1 MVHGRVSVTHMVIA
15 RWATGAA
22 WHLSASGP
30 CPLVGCSAGRLLA
43 DPGQR
48 HSSAETRDDTNPR
61 PPPAAPSPTSS
72 TWGVCWTMSAS
83 GLPCWSVTDAAGGLE
98 DAVACCNPSKLSLS
112 LSAVERSPLG
122 AGATV
127 VLFPPAIC
135 LAFLDGLEGLFEGQC
150 PSSPSSP
157 SSYSI

>member
-1 MVHGRVSVTHMVIA
+1 MVNGRVSVTHMAIA

-43 DPGQR
+43 EPGQR

-83 GLPCWSVTDAAGGLE
+83 GLPCWSVTDTAGGLE

-112 LSAVERSPLG
+112 LSAVERVAAMAERPW
-122 AGATV
+122 
-127 VLFPPAIC
+127 PPPC
-135 LAFLDGLEGLFEGQC
+135 GDQ
-150 PSSPSSP
+150 SSPCAQLVRKLPYVSETKVRRP
-157 SSYSI
+157 GL